1 VTVLLAPAFAA
12 GCALIGGETIAV
24 SALNAGAPTV
34 VSHTMSGT
42 AYRTF
47 TVSATEVKVA
57 ALSALGRMGFEVKAM
72 RSEKDGDVIEA
83 ETQERRIEIGV
94 EAISAKA
101 TRLRVVAKAGM
112 FSYDTATAA
121 EIVVQTEKS
130 INAREAVTAQRS

>member
-1 VTVLLAPAFAA
+1 MLLASALLA
-12 GCALIGGETIAV
+12 GCAVIGGETIAM

-34 VSHTMSGT
+34 VSHSMSGA

-47 TVSATEVKVA
+47 SVAATEVKVA

-72 RSEKDGDVIEA
+72 RVEKNGEVIEA
-83 ETQERRIEIGV
+83 ETQERRIEVGV
-94 EAISAKA
+94 EPISAKA
-101 TRLRVVAKAGM
+101 TRLRVVAKAGV